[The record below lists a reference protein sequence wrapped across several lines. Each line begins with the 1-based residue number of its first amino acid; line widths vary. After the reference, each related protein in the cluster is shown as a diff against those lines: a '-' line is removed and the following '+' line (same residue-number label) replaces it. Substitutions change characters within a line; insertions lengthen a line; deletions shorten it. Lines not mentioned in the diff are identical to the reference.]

1 MPPALPAKTKIPGLE
16 KILGA
21 GSPPGKGPM
30 PMLESEVN
38 PDFEDNIVQVWPELE
53 GDTERL
59 AALEAAIRAV
69 K

>member
-1 MPPALPAKTKIPGLE
+1 MPGLE
-16 KILGA
+16 KILGSGA
-21 GSPPGKGPM
+21 PPGNGPM
-30 PMLESEVN
+30 PMKKSDVD